1 MYAMTGITGQVGGVT
16 ARTLRNTGLP
26 VRAVMRDAA
35 KGAAWKERG
44 CEIALADMNDA
55 RR

>member
-1 MYAMTGITGQVGGVT
+1 V
-16 ARTLRNTGLP
+16 LDTGLS

-44 CEIALADMNDA
+44 CEIALADMKDA
-55 RR
+55 